1 MFRQRSVPRSTHP
14 ATGRL
19 IARTLAVLTLL
30 GGTAGAMRLD
40 EAGQSQNDGS
50 AAGHQ
55 AQTVAQA
62 ESAALTLQQHQQLAA
77 AKDRA
82 AAEAKA
88 AAARAAAVEKEISRR
103 GAARTTTPVDF
114 GPIPKSC
121 QEFTGN
127 RAIGCAL
134 VLAAGMDLTQ
144 MACLNKL
151 WTRESGWNPKAHNKS
166 SGAHG
171 IPQAVPGNKMAKY
184 GADWE
189 TNPATQIKWGLEYIK
204 NRYKTPCGA
213 WQQSEEEGWY

>member
-1 MFRQRSVPRSTHP
+1 MSRQRRAPRRAHP

-19 IARTLAVLTLL
+19 IVRTLAVLTLL
-30 GGTAGAMRLD
+30 GGVAAATRLD
-40 EAGQSQNDGS
+40 KTEQWQADTLNSG
-50 AAGHQ
+50 Q
-55 AQTVAQA
+55 AQIAAQA
-62 ESAALTLQQHQQLAA
+62 ESAALTLQQHQLLVE

-88 AAARAAAVEKEISRR
+88 AAARAAAVEKEVSRR

-114 GPIPKSC
+114 GPIPSSC
-121 QEFTGN
+121 QEFSGN

-151 WTRESGWNPKAHNKS
+151 WTRESGWNPLAHNKS

-171 IPQAVPGNKMAKY
+171 IPQAVPGSKMGKF

-204 NRYKTPCGA
+204 NRYGTPCGA